1 MKLYVLA
8 LFFAA
13 AIATSAQA
21 GQLGSQAATVG
32 EGGLS
37 FSAGLNYA
45 SKDMKTNGAK
55 EEMIARQLVLTGDYG
70 LLPSLDLY
78 IKLGLADMEVK
89 GFKGRLDALY
99 GVGAKFKLFKDPK
112 DKVNVTINGG
122 VTRFNSGDSTADAT
136 VTDYIGAVIVSNRA
150 GNMTPYGG
158 FKVCE
163 TEAEV
168 KPTGVGSS
176 SKYTADKKVGI
187 LAGVDYFVNPNVF
200 FSGEV
205 NLFDQQAVYLGAG
218 FKF

>member
-8 LFFAA
+8 LFFVA
-13 AIATSAQA
+13 AIETSAQA

-37 FSAGLNYA
+37 LSAGINFA
-45 SKDMKTNGAK
+45 IKDMVTGGTKL
-55 EEMIARQLVLTGDYG
+55 EMTTRQLVVTGDYG

-78 IKLGLADMEVK
+78 IKLGFADMEVK

-99 GVGAKFKLFKDPK
+99 GVGAKFKLFKDPE
-112 DKVNVTINGG
+112 DKLNVTIDGG
-122 VTRFNSGDSTADAT
+122 VTRFNSGESSRDAT
-136 VTDYIGAVIVSNRA
+136 VTDYMGALIISNRT

-158 FKVCE
+158 VKVCE
-163 TEAEV
+163 TEVELKSGA
-168 KPTGVGSS
+168 GST
-176 SKYTADKKVGI
+176 KYSADKKVGL

-200 FSGEV
+200 FNGEV
-205 NLFDQQAVYLGAG
+205 NLFDQQAIYLGAG

>member
-8 LFFAA
+8 LFFVA

-37 FSAGLNYA
+37 FSAGINYA
-45 SKDMKTNGAK
+45 IKDMKINGTK
-55 EEMIARQLVLTGDYG
+55 EEMTTRQLVLTGDYG

-78 IKLGLADMEVK
+78 IKLGFADMEIK
-89 GFKGRLDALY
+89 GFRGRLDALY
-99 GVGAKFKLFKDPK
+99 GVGAKFKLFKDPE
-112 DKVNVTINGG
+112 DKLNVTIDGG
-122 VTRFNSGDSTADAT
+122 VTRFNSGDSTTDAT
-136 VTDYIGAVIVSNRA
+136 VTDYMGALIVSNKA

-158 FKVCE
+158 IKVCE
-163 TEAEV
+163 TEVE
-168 KPTGVGSS
+168 GVVST
-176 SKYTADKKVGI
+176 KYKADKKVGI

-200 FSGEV
+200 FNGEV
-205 NLFDQQAVYLGAG
+205 NLFDQQAVYVGAG

>member
-1 MKLYVLA
+1 MKRYVLA
-8 LFFAA
+8 LFFVA

-37 FSAGLNYA
+37 FSAGINYA
-45 SKDMKTNGAK
+45 IKDMKINGTK
-55 EEMIARQLVLTGDYG
+55 EEMTTRQLVLTGDYG

-78 IKLGLADMEVK
+78 IKLGLADMEVP
-89 GFKGRLDALY
+89 GFRGRLDALY
-99 GVGAKFKLFKDPK
+99 GVGAKFKLFKDPE
-112 DKVNVTINGG
+112 DKLNVTIDGG
-122 VTRFNSGDSTADAT
+122 VTRFNSGDSTTDAT
-136 VTDYIGAVIVSNRA
+136 VTDYMGALIVSNKA

-158 FKVCE
+158 IKVCE
-163 TEAEV
+163 TEVE
-168 KPTGVGSS
+168 GVVS
-176 SKYTADKKVGI
+176 SKYKADKKVGI

>member
-8 LFFAA
+8 LFFTA

-37 FSAGLNYA
+37 FSAGINYA
-45 SKDMKTNGAK
+45 SKDMKIDGAK

-78 IKLGLADMEVK
+78 IKLGFADMEVK
-89 GFKGRLDALY
+89 DFKGRLDALY
-99 GVGAKFKLFKDPK
+99 GVGAKFKLFKDPE
-112 DKVNVTINGG
+112 DKLNVTINGG
-122 VTRFNSGDSTADAT
+122 VTRFNSGDSSTDAT

-158 FKVCE
+158 VKVCE
-163 TEAEV
+163 TEAETKKGEV
-168 KPTGVGSS
+168 STTFK
-176 SKYTADKKVGI
+176 ADKKVGI

-200 FSGEV
+200 FNGEV
-205 NLFDQQAVYLGAG
+205 NLFDQQAIYVGAG